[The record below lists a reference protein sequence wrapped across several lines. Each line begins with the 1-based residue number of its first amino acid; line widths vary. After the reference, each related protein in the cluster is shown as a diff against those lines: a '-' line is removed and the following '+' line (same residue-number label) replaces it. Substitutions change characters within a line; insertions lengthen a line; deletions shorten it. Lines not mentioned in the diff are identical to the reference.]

1 MIFLTWRDTNLPS
14 NHASVKLK
22 PLIDELFGRIMPL
35 GVFQLVKGATR
46 SERGKPSTGLDH
58 VYSNKPD
65 KLSSVKTIVTGMS
78 DHKLLKFTRY
88 AKSLKVSPRFIRK
101 RCFKNFDD
109 KSFKKG

>member
-1 MIFLTWRDTNLPS
+1 MKED
-14 NHASVKLK
+14 
-22 PLIDELFGRIMPL
+22 
-35 GVFQLVKGATR
+35 
-46 SERGKPSTGLDH
+46 
-58 VYSNKPD
+58 NKPD

-109 KSFKKG
+109 KKFRKRLIESNLDDVANCDDANLAAEMLV